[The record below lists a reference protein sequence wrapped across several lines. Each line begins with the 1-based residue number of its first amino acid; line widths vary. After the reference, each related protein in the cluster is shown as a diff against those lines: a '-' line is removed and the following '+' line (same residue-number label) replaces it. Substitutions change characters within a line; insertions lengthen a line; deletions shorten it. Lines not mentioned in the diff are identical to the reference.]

1 MKYLICVA
9 CFVVFSL
16 GYCCAQRVIRGH
28 IYGGLNQTSPVDS
41 MQVRT
46 SSGNI
51 TYTDIHGLYA
61 IDAKPTN
68 DTIFISFKG
77 REIIHYPISFITTPD
92 KFDVYL
98 QNPGFYDPSYA
109 DELPEVRVMTRN
121 YHKDSLANRQMYANV
136 FDYTKPKFNPFSP
149 VTSVYNLFDKKN
161 IKRQERYRQFAKDNE
176 QSGYVDSRF
185 TRSYVSKIA
194 NIKDDDELSDFMKEY
209 RPTFQDLVNMNE
221 LELGQY
227 IIDSYKEYKKL
238 KDTK

>member
-1 MKYLICVA
+1 MIRFLFPLKEEKLFIIR
-9 CFVVFSL
+9 FL
-16 GYCCAQRVIRGH
+16 LLQR
-28 IYGGLNQTSPVDS
+28 
-41 MQVRT
+41 
-46 SSGNI
+46 
-51 TYTDIHGLYA
+51 
-61 IDAKPTN
+61 PTN
-68 DTIFISFKG
+68 LMSICKI
-77 REIIHYPISFITTPD
+77 P
-92 KFDVYL
+92 V
-98 QNPGFYDPSYA
+98 FYDPSYA

>member
-1 MKYLICVA
+1 MKYLICLLS
-9 CFVVFSL
+9 FVVFGLS
-16 GYCCAQRVIRGH
+16 YCCAQRVITGH

-51 TYTDIHGLYA
+51 TYTDIHGLYT
-61 IDAKPTN
+61 IEAKPIN

-77 REIIHYPISFITTPD
+77 REIIHYPVSFISTPN

-109 DELPEVRVMTRN
+109 DELPEVSVITRN
-121 YHKDSLANRQMYANV
+121 FHKDSLYNREMYADV
-136 FDYTKPKFNPFSP
+136 FNYKKPKFNPFSP
-149 VTSVYNLFDKKN
+149 VTSVYNLFDKQN
-161 IKRQERYRQFAKDNE
+161 IKRQERYRQFAQDNE

-194 NIKDDDELSDFMKEY
+194 NIKDDEELTDFMKKY
-209 RPTFQDLVNMNE
+209 RPSFETLVNMNE

-227 IIDSYKEYKKL
+227 IIDSYREYKKQQAA
-238 KDTK
+238 K